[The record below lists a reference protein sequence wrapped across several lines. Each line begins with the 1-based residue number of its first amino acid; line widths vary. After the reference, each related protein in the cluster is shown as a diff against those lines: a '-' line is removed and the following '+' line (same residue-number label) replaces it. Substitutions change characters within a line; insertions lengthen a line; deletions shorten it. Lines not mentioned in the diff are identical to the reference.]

1 MLNRLLLS
9 RDVPCTY
16 LAYHEL
22 KNAIREKCNKGG
34 DTIIIMIVK
43 PDVTYCRST
52 LFGPTC
58 DGLDTI
64 VREHPLPFLR
74 NGDWIVFPNMGAY
87 SIAGAVNFNG
97 FHVADAPFF
106 YICSEA

>member
-1 MLNRLLLS
+1 MSCSFFIWCLECFATLS
-9 RDVPCTY
+9 TS
-16 LAYHEL
+16 LAFWGDFD
-22 KNAIREKCNKGG
+22 KCQLS
-34 DTIIIMIVK
+34 
-43 PDVTYCRST
+43 CRST

>member
-1 MLNRLLLS
+1 MLLPRLTVLELS
-9 RDVPCTY
+9 CWGH
-16 LAYHEL
+16 AYQFMRSLPARFAVMVQISFTTAKTCHVS
-22 KNAIREKCNKGG
+22 
-34 DTIIIMIVK
+34 M
-43 PDVTYCRST
+43 CRST

>member
-1 MLNRLLLS
+1 MFVYSSAIDSLLVW
-9 RDVPCTY
+9 R
-16 LAYHEL
+16 
-22 KNAIREKCNKGG
+22 R
-34 DTIIIMIVK
+34 TIYSDAVG
-43 PDVTYCRST
+43 CRST

>member
-1 MLNRLLLS
+1 
-9 RDVPCTY
+9 
-16 LAYHEL
+16 
-22 KNAIREKCNKGG
+22 
-34 DTIIIMIVK
+34 
-43 PDVTYCRST
+43 
-52 LFGPTC
+52 
-58 DGLDTI
+58 LDTI